1 MKIIDVSKWQ
11 GNSIDWDKVEAAGVE
26 GVMLRA
32 GYGRYASQKDPTFE
46 RNYSEC
52 KRVGLAVGAY
62 WYSYA
67 TTATQAAQEASVF
80 LDVLAGKQFELPVAY
95 DIEYEPGILALT
107 NAQRTQLVKTFL
119 SMVEQAGYYGIL
131 YASTDFIANKLN
143 YRELTRYDVW
153 AAQYG
158 PKCTCP
164 MPYGMWQYT
173 STGKVD
179 GISGNVDLDTGYK
192 DYPAIIKGAGLNGFV
207 KAPGMPAGDGSDAGE
222 TRPPESENQPESGE
236 NVQHSTIIVGPVSPG
251 DFVQLY
257 SVIDAK
263 AKALGN
269 IPIMLE

>member
-1 MKIIDVSKWQ
+1 MKIIDISKWQ
-11 GNSIDWDKVEAAGVE
+11 GNNIDWDKVKATGIE

-67 TTATQAAQEASVF
+67 TTATQTAQEASVF

-95 DIEYEPGILALT
+95 DIEYEPGILALN
-107 NAQRTQLVKTFL
+107 NAQRTELVKTFL

-131 YASTDFIANKLN
+131 YASTDFIKNKLN
-143 YRELTRYDVW
+143 YNELTRYDVW

-179 GISGNVDLDTGYK
+179 GISGNVDMDTGYK
-192 DYPAIIKGAGLNGFV
+192 DYPTIIKGAGLNGFT

-222 TRPPESENQPESGE
+222 TRPPESESQPESGE

-269 IPIMLE
+269 IPIETK

>member
-11 GNSIDWDKVEAAGVE
+11 GNNIDWDKVKAAGIE

-46 RNYSEC
+46 RNYTEA

-107 NAQRTQLVKTFL
+107 TAQRTQLVKTFL

-158 PKCTCP
+158 SKCTCP

-192 DYPAIIKGAGLNGFV
+192 DYPTIIKGAGLNGFV

-222 TRPPESENQPESGE
+222 TRPPESESQPESGE

-269 IPIMLE
+269 IPIETK

>member
-11 GNSIDWDKVEAAGVE
+11 GNGIDWEKVKADGIE
-26 GVMLRA
+26 GVILRA
-32 GYGRYASQKDPTFE
+32 GYGRFASQKDPTFE
-46 RNYSEC
+46 RNYTEA

-67 TTATQAAQEASVF
+67 TTTIQAAQEAEVF
-80 LDVLAGKQFELPVAY
+80 LSVIAGKQFELPVAF
-95 DIEYEPGILALT
+95 DMEYEPGILALT
-107 NAQRTQLVKTFL
+107 NAQRTAIVKTFL
-119 SMVEQAGYYGIL
+119 SMLEQSGYYAVL
-131 YASTDFIANKLN
+131 YASTDFVANRLN
-143 YRELTRYDVW
+143 YKELTRFDVW

-158 PKCTCP
+158 DKCTCP
-164 MPYGMWQYT
+164 LPYGIWQYS
-173 STGKVD
+173 STGTVP
-179 GISGNVDLDTGYK
+179 GIPGDVDLDIAYK
-192 DYPAIIKGAGLNGFV
+192 DYPAIIQGAGLNGFT
-207 KAPGMPAGDGSDAGE
+207 KSPGMPAGDGSDAGE
-222 TRPPESENQPESGE
+222 TRPPEGETQPDSGD